1 MKFSSSRSRRT
12 GLLTVVLAGG
22 LVLGACSKTKSSD
35 TTNASTEAAVAVEE
49 TVAETVAEAAAD
61 AGVDSAALDNAADTV
76 PFSAPA
82 APAADDSAPATAG
95 AAPAPEPE
103 LTAEQR
109 SKLPDL
115 PSQLESKKRY
125 YGTFITLATQSGVLE
140 VLKGDG
146 PFTVAVPN
154 EAAFAALPADVLASL
169 TADPAKLQKV
179 LNYHVV
185 PALASGDAV
194 ANGDVPTLAGS
205 TIRLTVTATG
215 VLINDANV
223 VGNTQA
229 RNGVFYPIDKVLLP
243 PGI

>member
-1 MKFSSSRSRRT
+1 MKISSSRSRNS
-12 GLLTVVLAGG
+12 GLLAIVLAGG
-22 LVLGACSKTKSSD
+22 LVLSACSKTKS
-35 TTNASTEAAVAVEE
+35 TESTA
-49 TVAETVAEAAAD
+49 
-61 AGVDSAALDNAADTV
+61 SAATTAVTTLLNNSADTRPTSETTGTPV
-76 PFSAPA
+76 
-82 APAADDSAPATAG
+82 ADDSAPAAAG

-103 LTAEQR
+103 LTPEQR

-115 PSQLESKKRY
+115 VSQLDSKKRF
-125 YGTFITLATQSGVLE
+125 YGTFIKLATQAGLID

-169 TADPAKLQKV
+169 NADPAKLKKV

-185 PALASGDAV
+185 PALATGTAV
-194 ANGDVPTLAGS
+194 ADGDVPTLEGS
-205 TIRLTVTATG
+205 TVHLTVTPTG
-215 VLINDANV
+215 VLINDAHV

-243 PGI
+243 PDL

>member
-22 LVLGACSKTKSSD
+22 LVLGACSKTNSSE
-35 TTNASTEAAVAVEE
+35 TTIASTEAAIAAEESVAEE
-49 TVAETVAEAAAD
+49 TVAEATAETV
-61 AGVDSAALDNAADTV
+61 ALDNAADTV

-82 APAADDSAPATAG
+82 APAADDSAPAAAG

-103 LTAEQR
+103 LTPEQR

-115 PSQLESKKRY
+115 VSQLESKKRY
-125 YGTFITLATQSGVLE
+125 YSTFLTLATQAGLVD
-140 VLKGDG
+140 VLKGEG

-169 TADPAKLQKV
+169 TADPAKLRKV
-179 LNYHVV
+179 LDYHVV

-194 ANGDVPTLAGS
+194 ASGDVPTLEGA
-205 TIRLTVTATG
+205 TVKLTVTPTG

-243 PGI
+243 PGL